1 MIIYSY
7 KERGFLSF
15 FFKWGELMVIKK
27 IEDVIV
33 PVLNEMNL
41 NIYKIVYEKECG
53 KNYLR
58 IFLEKEDY
66 SLDLDTCVIAS
77 EKISEIL
84 DKLDPIN
91 EEYFLEVASSGEREL
106 VTKEDYLKAI
116 DKYILVLVNE
126 RVLGYDE
133 LVGDLVRVNDSD
145 IELKINLKG
154 RMKVVY
160 IPFNIIEKAHLT
172 FKF

>member
-1 MIIYSY
+1 MIT
-7 KERGFLSF
+7 KR
-15 FFKWGELMVIKK
+15 
-27 IEDVIV
+27 IEEAIL
-33 PVLNEMNL
+33 PTLKEMNL
-41 NIYKIVYEKECG
+41 NIYKVVYEKENG

-58 IFLEKEDY
+58 VFLEKEDY
-66 SLDLDTCVIAS
+66 SLDLDTCVKAS
-77 EKISEIL
+77 EIISKIL
-84 DKLDPIN
+84 DEIDPIK

-106 VTKEDYLKAI
+106 NSRDDYVKALN
-116 DKYILVLVNE
+116 KYILVDVSE
-126 RVLGYDE
+126 RVLDYDE
-133 LVGDLVRVNDSD
+133 LVGDLVKVKDEG

>member
-1 MIIYSY
+1 MVVEKI
-7 KERGFLSF
+7 KEAIL
-15 FFKWGELMVIKK
+15 
-27 IEDVIV
+27 
-33 PVLNEMNL
+33 PALNEMNL
-41 NIYKIVYEKECG
+41 SIYKVVYEKENG

-66 SLDLDTCVIAS
+66 SLDLDTCVRAS
-77 EKISEIL
+77 EIISKIL
-84 DKLDPIN
+84 DDIDPIS

-106 VTKEDYLKAI
+106 NSYDDYLKALN
-116 DKYILVLVNE
+116 KYVLVEVTE
-126 RVLGYDE
+126 RVANYDE
-133 LVGDLVRVNDSD
+133 LVGDLVSVSETG

-154 RMKVVY
+154 RMKVVS

>member
-1 MIIYSY
+1 MVENKI
-7 KERGFLSF
+7 KEAILPTLS
-15 FFKWGELMVIKK
+15 
-27 IEDVIV
+27 
-33 PVLNEMNL
+33 EMNL
-41 NIYKIVYEKECG
+41 SIYKIVYEKENG

-77 EKISEIL
+77 EKISKIL
-84 DKLDPIN
+84 DDIDPIS

-106 VTKEDYLKAI
+106 VSLEDYKKALN
-116 DKYILVLVNE
+116 KYILVDVKE
-126 RVLGYDE
+126 RVLNYDE
-133 LVGDLVRVNDSD
+133 LVGDLVNVNEDN

-154 RMKVVY
+154 RMKVVS

>member
-1 MIIYSY
+1 
-7 KERGFLSF
+7 
-15 FFKWGELMVIKK
+15 MVEKK
-27 IEDVIV
+27 IEEAIL
-33 PVLNEMNL
+33 PTLNEMNL
-41 NIYKIVYEKECG
+41 NIYKIIYEKEHG

-77 EKISEIL
+77 EKISKIL
-84 DKLDPIN
+84 DELDPIS

-106 VTKEDYLKAI
+106 ISLEDYKKALN
-116 DKYILVLVNE
+116 KYILVDVRE
-126 RVLGYDE
+126 RVLDYDE
-133 LVGDLVRVNDSD
+133 LVGDLVGVNEDN

-154 RMKVVY
+154 RMKVVS

>member
-1 MIIYSY
+1 M
-7 KERGFLSF
+7 
-15 FFKWGELMVIKK
+15 K
-27 IEDVIV
+27 IEEAIL
-33 PVLNEMNL
+33 PTLHEMNL
-41 NIYKIVYEKECG
+41 SIYKIVYEKENG

-58 IFLEKEDY
+58 VFLEKEDY

-77 EKISEIL
+77 EKISKIL
-84 DKLDPIN
+84 DDIDPIN

-106 VTKEDYLKAI
+106 VSLDDYKKAL
-116 DKYILVLVNE
+116 DKYILVDVSE
-126 RVLGYDE
+126 RVLDYDE
-133 LVGDLVRVNDSD
+133 LVGDLVAVNEDG

-154 RMKVVY
+154 RMKVVS